1 MAVKIFA
8 HNAGSEGARN
18 LSTLTGY
25 RRVRHENSRVN
36 LGHRDTLIN
45 WGRAGDLPAHVAGA
59 GRIINHPTS
68 VRVAANKLLCFRLLQ
83 DAGVRTVPFT
93 TDKAE
98 AARWDSKVVCRH
110 TLNGHSGE
118 GIEIIEKGL
127 DIPDAPCYTEYIVK
141 ETEWRIHII
150 GGVVIDFARKIRDPN
165 HQGEINWAI
174 RNRAGGFIFARNSG
188 EPPQDVLDQA
198 LAAVRATRLDFGA
211 VDVMVNKETRRR
223 PNAEA
228 FVLEINTAP
237 GIMGTTAERY
247 AEAMQEYVR
256 SL

>member
-1 MAVKIFA
+1 MSVKIYA

-25 RRVRHENSRVN
+25 RRVRHTGSRVN
-36 LGHRDTLIN
+36 LGARDVLIN
-45 WGRAGDLPAHVAGA
+45 WGHAGTLPENVANA
-59 GRIINHPTS
+59 GRIINRPQA
-68 VRVAANKLLCFRLLQ
+68 VRAAANKLLCFELLSQ
-83 DAGVRTVPFT
+83 AGVRVVPHTVDPT
-93 TDKAE
+93 V
-98 AARWDSKVVCRH
+98 AAGWGSKVVVRH

-118 GIEIIEKGL
+118 GIEIVENGL
-127 DIPDAPCYTEYIVK
+127 DIPAAPCYTEYIVK
-141 ETEWRIHII
+141 ETEWRVHVL
-150 GGVVIDFARKIRDPN
+150 GGEVIDCARKIRDPN
-165 HQGEINWAI
+165 YTGEINWAI

-188 EPPQDVLDQA
+188 EPSDDVLEQA
-198 LAAVRATRLDFGA
+198 INAVRASGLDFGA

-247 AEAMQEYVR
+247 AEAMRAYV
-256 SL
+256 